1 MVPYVFREKNHSY
14 YGSTYTYDME
24 GFIMEKFKTKNMTD
38 AQVDEIVE
46 LMDGEHGETLEL
58 WRKENYEH
66 GQGIGM
72 VGGALCT
79 VLIAI
84 LARGAVEM
92 GKTAFALGKGFV
104 TTVKNKVP

>member
-1 MVPYVFREKNHSY
+1 
-14 YGSTYTYDME
+14 
-24 GFIMEKFKTKNMTD
+24 MEKFKSKNMNE

-66 GQGIGM
+66 GQGVGL

-92 GKTAFALGKGFV
+92 GKTAFGLGKAFV
-104 TTVKNKVP
+104 QTVKDKVP

>member
-1 MVPYVFREKNHSY
+1 
-14 YGSTYTYDME
+14 
-24 GFIMEKFKTKNMTD
+24 MEKFKTKNMSD

-46 LMDGEHGETLEL
+46 LMDGEHGETLEI

>member
-1 MVPYVFREKNHSY
+1 
-14 YGSTYTYDME
+14 
-24 GFIMEKFKTKNMTD
+24 MEKFKSNRMND

-46 LMDGEHGETLEL
+46 LMDGEHGETLEI

-79 VLIAI
+79 AK
-84 LARGAVEM
+84 AAVNM
-92 GKTAFALGKGFV
+92 GKTAFGLAKGFAK
-104 TTVKNKVP
+104 TVKDKTS

>member
-1 MVPYVFREKNHSY
+1 
-14 YGSTYTYDME
+14 ME
-24 GFIMEKFKTKNMTD
+24 RFKTKNMNE
-38 AQVDEIVE
+38 ARVDEIVE

-66 GQGIGM
+66 GQGVGM

-84 LARGAVEM
+84 LAKGAVNM
-92 GKTAFALGKGFV
+92 GKTAFDLAKGFV